1 MSLAAITF
9 SQIIKISLF
18 SSNITRGRIIF
29 IWGEIFLRVL
39 DIFPTIMCMTA
50 SVWVGQGSENVVIRS
65 EITILEDIKFEFGT
79 NLVCESDTLS
89 DQ

>member
-18 SSNITRGRIIF
+18 SSNITWGRIIF
-29 IWGEIFLRVL
+29 IWGEEIFLRVL

-79 NLVCESDTLS
+79 NLVCESDTL
-89 DQ
+89 

>member
-18 SSNITRGRIIF
+18 SSNITWGRIIF
-29 IWGEIFLRVL
+29 IWGEEIFLRVL

-50 SVWVGQGSENVVIRS
+50 SVWVGQGVRECGDPIRNYN
-65 EITILEDIKFEFGT
+65 IRRYQ
-79 NLVCESDTLS
+79 V
-89 DQ
+89 

>member
-29 IWGEIFLRVL
+29 IWGEEIFLRVL

-50 SVWVGQGSENVVIRS
+50 CVWVGQGSENVVIRS

-79 NLVCESDTLS
+79 NLVCEFDTL
-89 DQ
+89 